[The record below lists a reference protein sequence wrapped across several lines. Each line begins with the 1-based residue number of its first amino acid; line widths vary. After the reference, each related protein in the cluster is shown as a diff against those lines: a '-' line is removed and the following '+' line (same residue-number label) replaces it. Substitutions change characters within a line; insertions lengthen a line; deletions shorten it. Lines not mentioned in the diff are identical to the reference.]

1 MLSDFNKAQELLKLK
16 ISEISRE
23 KDEIEKKYE
32 NRESRDEDIE
42 QIETL
47 NVRITAIGDGALE
60 RILSYLGHW

>member
-60 RILSYLGHW
+60 LILFYLGQW

>member
-47 NVRITAIGDGALE
+47 NVRLAASGALE
-60 RILSYLGHW
+60 LILS